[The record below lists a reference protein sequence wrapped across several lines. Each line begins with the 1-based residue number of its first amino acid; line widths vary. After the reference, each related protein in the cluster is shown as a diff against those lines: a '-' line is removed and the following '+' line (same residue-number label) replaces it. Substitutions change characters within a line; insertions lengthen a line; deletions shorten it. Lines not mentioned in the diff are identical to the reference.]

1 MGCSATFPPGYSPD
15 FNPIQKTLSR
25 IKSLLGAT
33 AAHNRG
39 ALHTAVAGALLSVT

>member
-1 MGCSATFPPGYSPD
+1 MGCKVTFSPGYSPH
-15 FNPIQKTLSR
+15 FNPIQEALSR